1 MKPRGTRFCGVL
13 RSPDVACESLA
24 ARCLAS
30 AGSPTGTARR
40 RRGPGSTLRL
50 QDPPDG
56 GLDQDALATL
66 AALIGDDD
74 PAFLAELLD
83 DFLAGT
89 PGQLDALGAALDGGD
104 LETARRVAHTLK
116 STAATFGATELS
128 EACRRVEAAA
138 RDGDLETARRGYL
151 CARRHLR
158 DALPWP

>member
-1 MKPRGTRFCGVL
+1 MR
-13 RSPDVACESLA
+13 ESRPHG
-24 ARCLAS
+24 ARLGGQPNGNRTTKEGS
-30 AGSPTGTARR
+30 GIDTSPTG
-40 RRGPGSTLRL
+40 
-50 QDPPDG
+50 PPDG

-128 EACRRVEAAA
+128 EACRAVEAAS
-138 RDGDLETARRGYL
+138 RDGDLDTGRRGYL
-151 CARRHLR
+151 ALR
-158 DALPWP
+158 GTYDTAAVALTELRATLPA